1 MNDRYVKVLQ
11 DFMINEKLCIML
23 DLDFNDYDR
32 PTFLHYINEELDII
46 KQEYKDNKDKLIFLA
61 DISLI
66 NNENKTLEEI
76 CYLINKLE
84 DKIMQNINKIII
96 INKHTAFND
105 ILGFIEKNV
114 NRLLFDKV
122 VFDTNVADIITSA
135 LKDKNIMN
143 TISHPVK
150 TNNN

>member
-23 DLDFNDYDR
+23 DLDFDDYDR
-32 PTFLHYINEELDII
+32 PTFLHYIIEELDII

-84 DKIMQNINKIII
+84 DKIMENINKIIMYI
-96 INKHTAFND
+96 
-105 ILGFIEKNV
+105 FIST
-114 NRLLFDKV
+114 V
-122 VFDTNVADIITSA
+122 VAVVIG
-135 LKDKNIMN
+135 
-143 TISHPVK
+143 
-150 TNNN
+150 

>member
-76 CYLINKLE
+76 CYVINKLE
-84 DKIMQNINKIII
+84 DKIMENINKIII
-96 INKHTAFND
+96 INKHIAFND

-135 LKDKNIMN
+135 LKNKNIMN